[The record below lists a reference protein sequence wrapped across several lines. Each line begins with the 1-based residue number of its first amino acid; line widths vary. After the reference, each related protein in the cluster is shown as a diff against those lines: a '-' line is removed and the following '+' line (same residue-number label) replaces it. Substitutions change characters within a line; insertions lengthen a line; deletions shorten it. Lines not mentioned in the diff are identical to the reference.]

1 MWSLSYIWKKW
12 FPQPWNRYFEY
23 LLQLLLSLLTCD
35 HDIHFVES
43 LRVFLPGVIQLESK
57 RASVGSTS
65 PLSRAFFI
73 LSSASLADLDTQ
85 TKKTPT
91 HADIKESQSN
101 SQSQAV
107 ILPVVWFPQSL
118 PKQILRFS
126 SSLFGAH
133 SAILGS
139 SLRAQLYNCSTRSNL
154 KKDGALFTF
163 KIQHH
168 GAKFFIKFNFF
179 IWSPQIKLLQQSKS
193 HVHLCWEHLWVQF

>member
-1 MWSLSYIWKKW
+1 MIAFIHLEKVI
-12 FPQPWNRYFEY
+12 FQPWNRYFEY
-23 LLQLLLSLLTCD
+23 LLQLLLSLLTSD
-35 HDIHFVES
+35 VHFVES

-85 TKKTPT
+85 TQKTPT

-107 ILPVVWFPQSL
+107 ILSIFWFPQSL

-139 SLRAQLYNCSTRSNL
+139 SFRAQLYNCGTRSNL
-154 KKDGALFTF
+154 KEDGALFTF

-168 GAKFFIKFNFF
+168 GAKMFIKFNFF
-179 IWSPQIKLLQQSKS
+179 IWSPQKKKNYCNNLNLIFICVENIYEWS
-193 HVHLCWEHLWVQF
+193 FN